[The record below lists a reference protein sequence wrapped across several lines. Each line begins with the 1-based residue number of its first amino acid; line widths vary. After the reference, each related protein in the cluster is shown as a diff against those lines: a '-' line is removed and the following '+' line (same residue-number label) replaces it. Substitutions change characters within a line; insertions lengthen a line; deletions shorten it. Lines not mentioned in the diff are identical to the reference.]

1 MIKKLSFLS
10 PTFFLLLS
18 AVLAVILRLPSLFDP
33 YWYVD
38 EGVYLTGGQIIR
50 KGLTLYRDFYDNK
63 PPLIYFAAA
72 LAPDQ
77 FWWRLLGIVLAL
89 CAVYLFYRLAKLL
102 LKNSRAVSVAT
113 VLFSLLWNLP
123 YLEGHTVNAEHFFV
137 PLGFLALLFALKKTG
152 HLSRDLIFSGIL
164 FSLGFLFKFHSFFD
178 LLSLAYFWL
187 LLREPKLSFSY
198 LFTTVKNLLLIGL
211 GFAVPLILSV
221 VYFFFRGELAGYW
234 KAAFAGNFD
243 YAVRWRPI
251 LPSFLMALGAETMKG
266 RLLILA
272 IILVGLFFLR
282 KKFSPSALFIS
293 VWLLFNLFG
302 TLLSGREYPHYLLT
316 SVPPTVLLLSLL
328 FFGLWRERGLA
339 LSFIG
344 LVIGS
349 ILAFHFYFYPS
360 LSYYSNFI
368 SLVRGQ
374 ESRFTYAQNNFGWT
388 TGRNLQIADYIKQR
402 TVKTDRIF
410 ILSDQPHLYA
420 LTDRIPG
427 VPYLFIF
434 QMNDLH
440 REEVAMKTLQ
450 ENPPK
455 MIVTF
460 ADEPRTLPG
469 FTDLLASRYQ
479 LSTSINDAIVY
490 ELTD

>member
-1 MIKKLSFLS
+1 MAKKFLS
-10 PTFFLLLS
+10 VSPLFYLVISLILS
-18 AVLAVILRLPSLFDP
+18 IVLRIPSLFDP

-50 KGLTLYRDFYDNK
+50 KGLTLYRDLYDNK
-63 PPLIYFAAA
+63 PPLIYFSAA
-72 LAPDQ
+72 LTPNQ
-77 FWWRLLGIVLAL
+77 FWWHLLGIIAAL

-123 YLEGHTVNAEHFFV
+123 FLEGHTVNAEHFFV
-137 PLGFLALLFALKKTG
+137 PLGFLALLLALRKNN
-152 HLSRDLIFSGIL
+152 HLFRDLIFSGIL
-164 FSLGFLFKFHSFFD
+164 FGLGFLFKFHSFFD
-178 LLSLAYFWL
+178 LLSLAFFWL
-187 LLREPKLSFSY
+187 LLREPKLSLSY
-198 LFTTVKNLLLIGL
+198 FFTTVKNLLLIGL
-211 GFAVPLILSV
+211 GFSVPLVLSV
-221 VYFFFRGELAGYW
+221 VYFFFRGELIGYW
-234 KAAFAGNFD
+234 EAAFTGNFD
-243 YAVRWRPI
+243 YAVRWRPV
-251 LPSFLMALGAETMKG
+251 LPSFLMILEAETMKG
-266 RLLILA
+266 RF
-272 IILVGLFFLR
+272 IILVALLAVLFFLR
-282 KKFSPSALFIS
+282 KKFSPAVLFIS

-302 TLLSGREYPHYLLT
+302 TLLSGRGYPHYLLT
-316 SVPPTVLLLSLL
+316 SVPAAVLFLGL
-328 FFGLWRERGLA
+328 FIFGLWRERGLA
-339 LSFIG
+339 LGFTG

-374 ESRFTYAQNNFGWT
+374 ESWSTYAQNNFGWT
-388 TGRNLQIADYIKQR
+388 TGRNLEIADYIKQR
-402 TVKTDRIF
+402 TEATDRIF

-420 LTDRIPG
+420 LTDRVPG

-440 REEVAMKTLQ
+440 REEVVMRTLQ

-455 MIVTF
+455 MIVIF

-469 FTDLLASRYQ
+469 FNELLSLRYQ
-479 LSTSINDAIVY
+479 FSTSIYNAMVY